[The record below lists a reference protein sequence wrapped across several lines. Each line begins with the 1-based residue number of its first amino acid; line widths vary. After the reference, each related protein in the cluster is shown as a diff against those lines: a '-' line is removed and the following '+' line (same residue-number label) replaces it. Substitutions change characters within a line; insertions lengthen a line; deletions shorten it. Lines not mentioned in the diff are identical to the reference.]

1 MSNEL
6 FRIDEISNL
15 GSSDEF
21 SNVGKLIG
29 GAKKDFSV
37 GGARKKAE
45 DKKLESPS
53 NDEEVKT
60 ITMNNDTMETHKS
73 PEEETPKNN
82 DSPRNN
88 KIVNVAETPEN
99 DIDDAETPEEDND
112 NDNDNEDNTD
122 TKQKDTKKEIK
133 KDEDTPSDEE
143 LEDLL
148 SEGEKDK
155 DDDENDNED
164 ESNNDEKL
172 KTALN
177 NSPKEDNNDED
188 EGSMLNLTALKNKFY
203 EMLIEMRN
211 EEVDEDDH
219 EDLKPLL
226 HLFDDTK
233 TRLAVL
239 VKMRDDGMI
248 KL

>member
-60 ITMNNDTMETHKS
+60 ITMNNDTMETPKS

-99 DIDDAETPEEDND
+99 DTDIETPEEDND

-155 DDDENDNED
+155 DDDDENDNED